1 MDNMRFVI
9 ITGLSGGGKTNVSRV
24 LEDLGYFCVDNLPP
38 MFIPK
43 FAELVRDNDQIT
55 KVALVVDIRS
65 RAFFDALM
73 NVLEDMEKAG
83 QGYELLFLEASDET
97 IIRRYKETRRSHPLA
112 PNGRLIDGI
121 HKERARLDAVRG
133 RATHIIDTTN
143 MKKEVLKE
151 RILALYGGSEKESDR
166 MAITVLSFGFKY
178 GMPLD
183 ADLVFDVRFLPN
195 PYYVEALRKKS
206 GTVPATAEYI
216 WKWPITKQFN
226 EKLCGLLDFLVPNY
240 IKEGKSQLVI
250 AIGCTGG
257 MHRSVFMA
265 DKVGKHL
272 RGKGYNVTIEHRNVR
287 NNDVE
292 EHIES

>member
-1 MDNMRFVI
+1 MDHRFVI
-9 ITGLSGGGKTNVSRV
+9 VTGLSGGGKTQVSRV
-24 LEDLGYFCVDNLPP
+24 LEDLGFFCVDNLPP

-43 FAELVRDNDQIT
+43 FAELVRDNDQIR
-55 KVALVVDIRS
+55 KVALVVDMRS
-65 RAFFDALM
+65 REFFDTLM
-73 NVLEDMEKAG
+73 NVLEEMEKAG

-121 HKERARLDAVRG
+121 HKERARLDDVRG

-143 MKKEVLKE
+143 MTKSELKE
-151 RILALYGGSEKESDR
+151 RTLALYGGADKASDR

-195 PYYVEALRKKS
+195 PFYVEALRKKS

-216 WKWPITKQFN
+216 WKWPITKQFA
-226 EKLCGLLDFLVPNY
+226 EKLKDR
-240 IKEGKSQLVI
+240 KSV
-250 AIGCTGG
+250 
-257 MHRSVFMA
+257 V
-265 DKVGKHL
+265 
-272 RGKGYNVTIEHRNVR
+272 
-287 NNDVE
+287 
-292 EHIES
+292 

>member
-1 MDNMRFVI
+1 MLDHRFVI
-9 ITGLSGGGKTNVSRV
+9 VTGLSGGGKTQVSRV

-43 FAELVRDNDQIT
+43 FAELVRDNDHIT
-55 KVALVVDIRS
+55 KVALVVDMRS
-65 RAFFDALM
+65 REFFDDLM
-73 NVLEDMEKAG
+73 NVLESMESAG

-121 HKERARLDAVRG
+121 HKERARLDGVRG
-133 RATHIIDTTN
+133 RATHIIDTTS
-143 MKKEVLKE
+143 MKKEELKK
-151 RILALYGGSEKESDR
+151 RILGLYGGSDKVSER

-195 PYYVEALRKKS
+195 PFYVEALRKKS

-216 WKWPITKQFN
+216 WKWPITQQFV
-226 EKLCGLLDFLVPNY
+226 EKLNGLLEFLVPNY

-257 MHRSVFMA
+257 MHRSVFIA
-265 DKVGKHL
+265 DRVGRSLKEL
-272 RGKGYNVTIEHRNVR
+272 GYNVTITHRNVR

-292 EHIES
+292 EHIE